1 MNSGALRHRLH
12 IQSKTE
18 TRDARGGVIE
28 TWTTVAE
35 RWGMISP
42 LRMRE
47 IFQAQQVEARVS
59 HRITLRYYAGL
70 TNQHR
75 VVHENRI
82 FHIQP
87 PINVN
92 ERNRE
97 TELLAMEE
105 T

>member
-1 MNSGALRHRLH
+1 MQAGALRQRLQ
-12 IQSKTE
+12 IQAKVE
-18 TRDARGGVIE
+18 TRDSRGGVIE
-28 TWTTVAE
+28 TWSTVAE
-35 RWGMISP
+35 RWGMITP

-75 VVHENRI
+75 VVHEQRV